1 MRSPENMARNIKL
14 KPSQPPRRYVS
25 VDVTGT
31 IDTLAFGQ
39 MWTSTFGWRNLLWD
53 LDLDKADPARRVDKA
68 HPKLP
73 VRWLKESLGKISFA
87 DTCVLPQGADGK
99 GLDPLW
105 AGTDADSNLT
115 QMTDA
120 DMFMQTFILNP
131 SADKPSSSLNDSGN
145 GVTADLI
152 YISSHGSSGG
162 EMMGEQ

>member
-39 MWTSTFGWRNLLWD
+39 MWTSTFGWRNLLWE
-53 LDLDKADPARRVDKA
+53 LDLDKTDLKRRVDKA

-73 VRWLKESLGKISFA
+73 VRWLKESLGKNSFA
-87 DTCVLPQGADGK
+87 DICILPQGADGK

-105 AGTDADSNLT
+105 AGADADSNLID
-115 QMTDA
+115 MTVA
-120 DMFMQTFILNP
+120 DVFMQTFILNLGV
-131 SADKPSSSLNDSGN
+131 DKSSSSLNDS
-145 GVTADLI
+145 
-152 YISSHGSSGG
+152 
-162 EMMGEQ
+162 